1 MTIIFVLIVILMLL
15 SALRILIGPTLW
27 DRLLGLNLVTSKLI
41 MLIILVASVT
51 QQTFILDLAL
61 GFALLGFMGVI
72 FISLYVQRKGRF

>member
-1 MTIIFVLIVILMLL
+1 MTIIFVVIVILMLL

-61 GFALLGFMGVI
+61 GLALLGFMGVI